1 MNELEDYHG
10 PKLSGRTHA
19 ELHDSAADFLASDD
33 VASALRVIGRDF
45 AGLKFDTEKA
55 EEDVFYTDPPL
66 EQLASIAESEGF
78 SAEDLIDR
86 IETVKLQVQ
95 EYRNLDASPDDQDE
109 PGVLERPLHLMTATR
124 AKGKEFD
131 TVILLDTVEGIWP
144 HNRAVD
150 PRQLEAE
157 RRLFYVAFTRAKSRV
172 VLLCST
178 EAGIRSQFLDE
189 LGL

>member
-1 MNELEDYHG
+1 MQDYPG
-10 PKLSGRTHA
+10 PKLRGRTHVD
-19 ELHDSAADFLASDD
+19 LHDTAASFLTKDD
-33 VASALRVIGRDF
+33 VAAALRVIGHDF
-45 AGLKFDTEKA
+45 AGLQFDTERA

-66 EQLASIAESEGF
+66 EQLASIAESESL
-78 SAEDLIDR
+78 SADDLIDR
-86 IETVKLQVQ
+86 IETVKLHVQ
-95 EYRNLDASPDDQDE
+95 EYRNLDATDDGDE
-109 PGVLERPLHLMTATR
+109 LDVLGRPLHLMTATR

-131 TVILLDTVEGIWP
+131 TVILLDTVQGIWP

-150 PRQLEAE
+150 LRQLEAE

-178 EAGIRSQFLDE
+178 DSGIRSHFLDE